1 MEPENKT
8 KDDCG
13 CSDGNC
19 CTPKKSTPWTK
30 ILFIV
35 VIVAALAIIV
45 MKFSC
50 GSCKTEACTSQV
62 KTDSAGGTDSTTKP
76 CCADP
81 NASCGDKSKK

>member
-50 GSCKTEACTSQV
+50 GS
-62 KTDSAGGTDSTTKP
+62 
-76 CCADP
+76 
-81 NASCGDKSKK
+81 